1 MPKESLRVFL
11 PLIVAAALAVL
22 MAVSGAALADT
33 YEYDAHGRLTKVTFS
48 DGSSITYTYDAA
60 GNRTVVVQATP

>member
-1 MPKESLRVFL
+1 MIKGSFRPYL
-11 PLIVAAALAVL
+11 PLALAAVVAVL
-22 MAVSGAALADT
+22 MAASGAAFADT

-48 DGSSITYTYDAA
+48 DGSSVTYTYDAA